1 MSVNLQESPVGT
13 SVIKLDGFAH
23 FSDSNF
29 DRDRLAIAVLHCEDH
44 WQNGREYLAFQ
55 ERATFTLR
63 CPENSDIRS
72 ISELKSRMGRDFAKY
87 LGCTRND
94 IPPNIYPEL
103 VSSTRM
109 YREYEMFCWLDS
121 VTDDHTY
128 KLKAFVIEFL
138 CGEIELL
145 PEVSLL
151 KVPNSSVTEEC
162 TLYFRPLLN
171 QSFAISLTFSKTKP
185 HIRLAGNTGKYLMS
199 FPT

>member
-29 DRDRLAIAVLHCEDH
+29 DGDRLAIAVLHCEDH

-103 VSSTRM
+103 VGSTRM

-151 KVPNSSVTEEC
+151 KVPNSSVTEEY

-171 QSFAISLTFSKTKP
+171 QLFVISLTFSKTRP
-185 HIRLAGNTGKYLMS
+185 HIKLAGDRGQYFMA

>member
-29 DRDRLAIAVLHCEDH
+29 DKEQLAIAVLRCENH
-44 WQNGREYLAFQ
+44 WQDGRECLAFQ

-72 ISELKSRMGRDFAKY
+72 VSELKSRMGRDFAKY

-94 IPPNIYPEL
+94 IPSSFYPEL
-103 VSSTRM
+103 TGSTRM
-109 YREYEMFCWLDS
+109 YREHEMFCWLDN

-128 KLKAFVIEFL
+128 KLKALVIEFL

-151 KVPNSSVTEEC
+151 KVPNSSVTEEY

-171 QSFAISLTFSKTKP
+171 RLFAISLTFSKTKP
-185 HIRLAGNTGKYLMS
+185 HVRLAGDTGKYFIA